1 MSISC
6 CDPRKEPRAVD
17 PNKFTLGTRTWTD
30 ISISVPSLLV
40 PSGVPNGK
48 LYAYPTSIP
57 GGTPAGD
64 DRYSPVSG
72 IAPLLPTAGEWS
84 IYSDSTTAIDVV
96 VLDARD
102 ASTVATYQKP
112 GFVVSTHT
120 APVVAAGPSSTT
132 ALAANSSR
140 KYALFV
146 NDSSNVM
153 YLNLGGTSA
162 PNTGIRINADGG
174 SYEMMPGNMFYG
186 IVTFIGTAADVLVV
200 TEGT

>member
-30 ISISVPSLLV
+30 ITISVPSLLV

-48 LYAYPTSIP
+48 LYAYPRIVP
-57 GGTPAGD
+57 GGTAAGD

-112 GFVVSTHT
+112 GFVVGTHT

-132 ALAANSSR
+132 ALAASSAR

-146 NDSSNVM
+146 NDGSNVM
-153 YLNLGGTSA
+153 YLNLGGTA
-162 PNTGIRINADGG
+162 VANTGIRINASGG

-186 IVTFIGTAADVLVV
+186 AVNFIGTAADVLVV
-200 TEGT
+200 TEGS